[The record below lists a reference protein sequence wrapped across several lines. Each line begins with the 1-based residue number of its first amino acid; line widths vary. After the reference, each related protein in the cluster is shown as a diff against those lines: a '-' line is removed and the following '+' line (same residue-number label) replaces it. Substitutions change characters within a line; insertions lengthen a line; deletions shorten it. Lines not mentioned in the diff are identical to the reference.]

1 MATFVGKKI
10 ILIAEIVCDQSY
22 YEENKEQ
29 IYSVY
34 REIAQ
39 QELNP
44 RIYLSSS
51 AILEEDTTIN
61 I

>member
-1 MATFVGKKI
+1 MATVVGKKI

-29 IYSVY
+29 IYNVY

>member
-1 MATFVGKKI
+1 MATVVGKKI

-22 YEENKEQ
+22 YEENREQ
-29 IYSVY
+29 IYNVY

>member
-1 MATFVGKKI
+1 MATVVGKKI

-22 YEENKEQ
+22 YEENKEG
-29 IYSVY
+29 IYNVY

>member
-1 MATFVGKKI
+1 MATVVGKKI

-29 IYSVY
+29 IYNVY
-34 REIAQ
+34 REITQ

>member
-1 MATFVGKKI
+1 MATVVGKKI